1 MGLRITLKDVAA
13 RAGVSRATA
22 SLVLRGAGR
31 VSDATRRRVFD
42 TMDELGYVYHRGA
55 AALRT
60 QRTDVVGVLVTDIT
74 NPFFAEMTLGLETEL
89 DTRGFVSLLANTLDD
104 PRRQE
109 HLLTAL
115 REHQVAGLV
124 VVPTQGT
131 GASLID
137 KLEAWGVTYL
147 LATRYLEDRT
157 THYVGPDDTCGGE
170 LAARHLIERGCRTLA
185 YLGGPAGAT
194 ARRDRVRGVRAA
206 AAGKAEVVDLPGETS
221 GRGGMELANQ
231 LSEIPD
237 GIVCHSDVVAFGV
250 YRTLRDR
257 GVPDPLVVGFD
268 DVAEAA
274 LWEPPLTS
282 ISARPRELGRHAA
295 EVLLRQLT
303 SPSSDPEVVLVKPE
317 LVVRRST
324 GGTPHHLAS

>member
-1 MGLRITLKDVAA
+1 MGSRITLKDVAA

-22 SLVLRGAGR
+22 SLVVRGAGR
-31 VSDATRRRVFD
+31 VSEATRKRVFD

-55 AALRT
+55 AALRS
-60 QRTDVVGVLVTDIT
+60 QRTDVVGVLVTDIS
-74 NPFFAEMTLGLETEL
+74 NPFFAEMTLGLEAEL
-89 DTRGFVSLLANTLDD
+89 DTRGFVSLLTNTLDD

-131 GASLID
+131 GAGLID
-137 KLEAWGVTYL
+137 KLEAWGVTYV

-157 THYVGPDDTCGGE
+157 THYVGPDDVRGGE
-170 LAARHLIERGCRTLA
+170 LAATHLIERGCRTLA
-185 YLGGPAGAT
+185 YLGGPVHAV

-206 AAGKAEVVDLPGETS
+206 AAGKAEVLDLPGETS
-221 GRGGMELANQ
+221 GRGGREIARQ
-231 LSEIPD
+231 LTEVPD
-237 GIVCHSDVVAFGV
+237 GVICHSDVVAFGV
-250 YRTLRDR
+250 YRELRDR
-257 GVPDPLVVGFD
+257 GAAEPLVVGFD
-268 DVAEAA
+268 GVAEGE

-282 ISARPRELGRHAA
+282 VSAHPRELGRQAA
-295 EVLLRQLT
+295 ELLTRQLT
-303 SPSSDPEVVLVKPE
+303 DPSDAPEVVLIEPQ

-324 GGTPHHLAS
+324 EGSPPQRAS